1 MHARRVS
8 RSARRVN
15 RDKSEREPPV
25 ALIGNITAPTT
36 SIGLTERDFKRS
48 YLPMAIANHWISS
61 STGSIQFVNLEVEN
75 PRSTGIYD
83 LPYEDVIAVYFRVR
97 DGASG
102 SDSEVDVTY
111 QDGTN
116 RHFSY
121 GDNDTSND
129 MYYVSVGPLS
139 YMVYDYTGQVN
150 LKQGSYRTAAN
161 SFISRISISGGG
173 NLIEQTLEVTRL
185 IFTPGG
191 LDVDTSV
198 RSGRN
203 YYPLK

>member
-15 RDKSEREPPV
+15 RDKSEREPPIAV
-25 ALIGNITAPTT
+25 LGNITAPTT
-36 SIGLTERDFKRS
+36 SIGLTERNFKRS

-61 STGSIQFVNLEVEN
+61 TPGSIQLVNVSIDN
-75 PRSTGIYD
+75 PRTMAPYT
-83 LPYEDVIAVYFRVR
+83 LPYDDVVALYLRVR
-97 DGASG
+97 DGTSG
-102 SDSEVDVTY
+102 SDAEIDITY
-111 QDGTN
+111 KNGFN
-116 RHFSY
+116 LHNSY

-129 MYYVSVGPLS
+129 AYYIWVSPLQFII
-139 YMVYDYTGQVN
+139 YDSTGEKTFKSFNYDEAQ
-150 LKQGSYRTAAN
+150 N
-161 SFISRISISGGG
+161 SFIDRIYIGGG
-173 NLIEQTLEVTRL
+173 GSSVEGTLLVTRL

-191 LDVDTSV
+191 LDADTTV